1 MKTLVIGG
9 TGTVGSLVVQ
19 GLLAR
24 NEPVHA
30 LTRSAEKAKELP
42 KGVEAVVG
50 DLTKPEDLEKI
61 FQGVERVFMLNPVSM
76 TEVHEGL
83 SAVNQAKAAK
93 VKRFVYMTVHNV
105 TAAPHMPHFGSKIP
119 IELSLKAS
127 GIPYT
132 ILQPNNFY
140 QNDYAFKDV
149 ILQYGVYPQ
158 PIGDIGISRVDAR
171 DIADAAVIALTQNGH
186 EGQTYILAGPDALTG
201 ARVAEIYSKHLGRKI
216 TYGGN
221 DLEAWQ
227 KQTLNFLPAWMV
239 YDFKLMYRQY
249 QEKGLIATA
258 DELNRLQKL
267 LGHPPRSFDAFA
279 AEMAKAWTR

>member
-24 NEPVHA
+24 NEPVHV

-42 KGVEAVVG
+42 KGTQAVVG

-61 FQGVERVFMLNPVSM
+61 FHGVERVFMLNPVSM
-76 TEVHEGL
+76 TEAHEGL
-83 SAVNQAKAAK
+83 SAVNQAQAAK

-119 IELSLKAS
+119 IELALKAS

-140 QNDYAFKDV
+140 QNDYAFKDA

-171 DIADAAVIALTQNGH
+171 DIADAAVITLTQNGH
-186 EGQTYILAGPDALTG
+186 EGQTYPLVGPDVLTG
-201 ARVAEIYSKHLGRKI
+201 ARVAEIYSKHLGRPI
-216 TYGGN
+216 AYGGN

-239 YDFKLMYRQY
+239 YDFKLMYRAY

-258 DELNRLQKL
+258 DELSRLQKL
-267 LGHPPRSFDAFA
+267 LGHPLRTFDAFA
-279 AEMAKAWTR
+279 AEMAKAWVR